1 MKPSIDKLE
10 KELKRDVEIL
20 SIDVD
25 IEKAL
30 SVKYAISAM
39 PTLVFFKNNQEV
51 HRIVGYQN
59 ESQLRKV
66 IAKYK

>member
-1 MKPSIDKLE
+1 
-10 KELKRDVEIL
+10 
-20 SIDVD
+20 
-25 IEKAL
+25 
-30 SVKYAISAM
+30 M